1 MYTLE
6 QKSHELYKNNRFMNI
21 KLEELKLSLDEVN
34 RMPLDEMV
42 ELSSVVVGPHN
53 AIPFGRKW
61 MELNGRIYIMQKVF
75 ENEGLDNMSVPEM
88 IQELIEEKGKV
99 SDEDILQKHPMLFD
113 YLVHYFKTPERY
125 FRTYK
130 MVRKYAHWKPRR
142 KPLVLIYSEL
152 GKRFEELVGE
162 LLQEINIRFTK
173 YNSGIRGCEP
183 DFILDKSHWMDA
195 KLSEHTV
202 FNSETMKKYEPHIE
216 KLTIIYLR
224 KTSQLEY
231 RRMVTPKTELV
242 HISHYMESLSPE
254 RRSYYNEILK
264 DIEEKT
270 LKNLK

>member
-6 QKSHELYKNNRFMNI
+6 QKSHELYKNNRFINI
-21 KLEELKLSLDEVN
+21 NPEKLKLSLDEVN
-34 RMPLDEMV
+34 RMSLDEVV
-42 ELSSVVVGPHN
+42 ELSSVAVGPIN
-53 AIPFGRKW
+53 AIQSGRKW
-61 MELNGRIYIMQKVF
+61 MELNGRHHIMQKVF
-75 ENEGLDNMSVPEM
+75 INEGLDNMSVPDM

-113 YLVHYFKTPERY
+113 YLVHYYKTPERY
-125 FRTYK
+125 FRKYK

-162 LLQEINIRFTK
+162 LLQEINISFTK
-173 YNSGIRGCEP
+173 YNSGIKGCEP
-183 DFILDKSHWMDA
+183 DFILDTSHWIDA

-224 KTSQLEY
+224 KTSQLGY
-231 RRMVTPKTELV
+231 RRMVSPKTELV